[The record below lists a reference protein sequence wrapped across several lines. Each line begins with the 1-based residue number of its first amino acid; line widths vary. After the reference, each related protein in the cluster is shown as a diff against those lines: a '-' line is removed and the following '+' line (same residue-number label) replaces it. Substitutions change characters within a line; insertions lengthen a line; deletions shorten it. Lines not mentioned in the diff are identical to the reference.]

1 MGNSLGRSLFVCEFW
16 RSVLPLLTAAEPA
29 SEPLGACLCAD
40 TYGPSH
46 DGSDGNT
53 PLGVIRSETFGC
65 SQTQV
70 EPCGH
75 SVLGYDT
82 IELFV
87 ISEVS
92 STPAL
97 SSACKS
103 LWMMWMQSERSF
115 LRAGLVRDQDGRRVL
130 RRREW

>member
-1 MGNSLGRSLFVCEFW
+1 M
-16 RSVLPLLTAAEPA
+16 TAAEPA
-29 SEPLGACLCAD
+29 SEPLGAFSCAD

-70 EPCGH
+70 EPCAH

-87 ISEVS
+87 ISEVRS
-92 STPAL
+92 IPPSPV
-97 SSACKS
+97 CKS
-103 LWMMWMQSERSF
+103 LWVM
-115 LRAGLVRDQDGRRVL
+115 
-130 RRREW
+130 